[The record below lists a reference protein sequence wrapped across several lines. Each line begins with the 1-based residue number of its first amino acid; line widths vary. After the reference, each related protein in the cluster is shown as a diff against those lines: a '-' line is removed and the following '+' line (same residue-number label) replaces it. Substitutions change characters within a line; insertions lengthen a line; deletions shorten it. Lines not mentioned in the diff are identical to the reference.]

1 MPGWKSKQQSLD
13 SVGETYN
20 DNFDLPKVFSPSAS
34 ATGAATFKPLQRWE
48 ISFNGN
54 YL

>member
-1 MPGWKSKQQSLD
+1 MKGLESRAAP
-13 SVGETYN
+13 EI
-20 DNFDLPKVFSPSAS
+20 FSPSAS
-34 ATGAATFKPLQRWE
+34 ATTFKPLQRLE